1 MTISSEAEYQA
12 AMELFR
18 IHRFDPERSK
28 NHPLQ
33 KNLAVIAAAVD
44 NYKYISKDVRKAA

>member
-18 IHRFDPERSK
+18 IHRFDPKRSK
-28 NHPLQ
+28 HHPLQ
-33 KNLAVIAAAVD
+33 QSLALLAAAVD
-44 NYKYISKDVRKAA
+44 NYSFISKDVRKAA

>member
-18 IHRFDPERSK
+18 IHRFDPERSQH
-28 NHPLQ
+28 HPLQ
-33 KNLAVIAAAVD
+33 RSLDVLAAAVS
-44 NYKYISKDVRKAA
+44 NYQYISKDVRRAA

>member
-28 NHPLQ
+28 HHPLQ
-33 KNLAVIAAAVD
+33 RSMEVLAAAVD

>member
-28 NHPLQ
+28 HHPLQ
-33 KNLAVIAAAVD
+33 RALEVVATAVE
-44 NYKYISKDVRKAA
+44 NYRYISKDVRKAA

>member
-28 NHPLQ
+28 HHPLQ
-33 KNLAVIAAAVD
+33 KNLEIVAAAVD
-44 NYKYISKDVRKAA
+44 NYKYITKDVKKAA

>member
-18 IHRFDPERSK
+18 LHRFDPVRSK
-28 NHPLQ
+28 HHPLQ
-33 KNLAVIAAAVD
+33 ESLQLLAAAVD

>member
-28 NHPLQ
+28 HHPLQ
-33 KNLAVIAAAVD
+33 KSLELISAAVE